1 MKKIFALMLAIMMLI
16 AAAAFAED
24 IPSKDPSGMTGSTT
38 DNTQQAMIW
47 TKDCEA
53 SEKELENLKQAESIV
68 KYFENAQDFYG
79 NPVVLT
85 EMLEAEEAELNVD
98 EFTGIFAKD
107 FKNDCGDVTATLKF
121 ATPFEVGEKV
131 AVMIGMTG
139 NNGYDWTAFEGVGV
153 NSTELGEGCVEV
165 TLPQDMVLAIQ
176 QNSGLVAI
184 VSK

>member
-1 MKKIFALMLAIMMLI
+1 MKKIFALMLAVVMLI

-38 DNTQQAMIW
+38 DNVQAMIW

-53 SEKELENLKQAESIV
+53 SEKELENLKQAESIA
-68 KYFENAQDFYG
+68 KYFENAQDFNG

-98 EFTGIFAKD
+98 EFTGVFAKD

-121 ATPFEVGEKV
+121 ASPIEVGEKV
-131 AVMIGMTG
+131 AVMIGLSG
-139 NNGYDWTAFEGVGV
+139 NNGYDWTAFEGLGV
-153 NSTELGEGCVEV
+153 NSTELGEGCIEV

-176 QNSGLVAI
+176 HNSGLIAI
-184 VSK
+184 ISK